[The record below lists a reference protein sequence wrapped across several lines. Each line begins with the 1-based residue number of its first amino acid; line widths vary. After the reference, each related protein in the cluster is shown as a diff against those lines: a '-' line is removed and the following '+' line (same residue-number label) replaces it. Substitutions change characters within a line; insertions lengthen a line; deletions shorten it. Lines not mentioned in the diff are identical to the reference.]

1 MSELNYRKILNSHRD
16 EIEIL
21 KADLNST
28 KSNLTNLTSKYQFL
42 LEKMLELNGNTKLK
56 TPISKPL
63 ASTFAV
69 SDFQLLM
76 LLSDA
81 QAASSNYAVTAIQIK
96 AAYNIQK
103 SERTIRNKLAELE
116 HLKYILSI
124 PGRPKRYFLS
134 KQGIDY
140 VEKQKG
146 NLKFFFEIIW

>member
-21 KADLNST
+21 KAGLNST
-28 KSNLTNLTSKYQFL
+28 KTELVNLTNKYQFL
-42 LEKMLELNGNTKLK
+42 LEKMLELNGNSKPK
-56 TPISKPL
+56 TTISKPL

-81 QAASSNYAVTAIQIK
+81 QAISSNYAVTAIQIK
-96 AAYNIQK
+96 AEYNVQK

-116 HLKYILSI
+116 HLKYILAI
-124 PGRPKRYFLS
+124 PGRPKRYYLS
-134 KQGIDY
+134 KQGMDY
-140 VEKQKG
+140 VEKQKRESLSFG
-146 NLKFFFEIIW
+146 YQ

>member
-1 MSELNYRKILNSHRD
+1 MSELNYRKILNAHRE

-21 KADLNST
+21 KADLTLT
-28 KSNLTNLTSKYQFL
+28 KTDLTNLTNKYQFL
-42 LEKMLELNGNTKLK
+42 LEKMLELNGNPKTK
-56 TPISKPL
+56 TPISRPL

-81 QAASSNYAVTAIQIK
+81 QATSLSYAVTAIQIK

-116 HLKYILSI
+116 HLKFISAI

-140 VEKQKG
+140 VEKQKRESLSFG
-146 NLKFFFEIIW
+146 YE